1 MSVLMLTRSE
11 YMLWTDETSREFI
24 ETYYPYHLHMFD
36 SYEYPIQR
44 ADSIRYFVLH
54 HFGGIY
60 MDLDIGCRRRMDGLL
75 KGDWDAI
82 LPITKPVS
90 SHL

>member
-1 MSVLMLTRSE
+1 
-11 YMLWTDETSREFI
+11 MLWTDETAREFVQ
-24 ETYYPYHLHMFD
+24 THYPAHLQMYD
-36 SYEYPIQR
+36 SYTYPIQR

-60 MDLDIGCRRRMDGLL
+60 MDLDIGCRRKMDELL
-75 KGDWDAI
+75 QGDWEVI

-90 SHL
+90 